1 MQMYSCIQ
9 PVYVKDFRCD
19 GSLCHSKCC
28 RGWQIEID
36 AETYRKYKKLPAGEL
51 RSRVLTK
58 LARRANGMYR
68 FAMEGISCPMLCE
81 DGLCAIQRQFGEDF
95 LSNTCAEFPRRVHV
109 LQDGI
114 AERVLSFACP
124 VAARLAM
131 ENPAAMAF
139 EQVALSTSRAA
150 GFLPLPRWLQQKQ
163 ELLLSLQMGGITI
176 LQDRLYP
183 LSERCRR
190 LYTYVATAEKL
201 YVSGCG
207 ADIDRIRLEDGEST
221 LPVALNR
228 QGYFRFMFGLLDALY
243 GKAIVLASDD
253 DINYVP
259 FIVESFGLQKQS
271 CTFAELESAYQN
283 AWGIYVK
290 QVLEPY
296 GYMLEHYL
304 VQEYFS
310 NLYPFKLDESMKYN
324 MLIFF
329 ILYRFMELTLM
340 SMAAVKKELTK
351 EDIVGVFVRMAQR
364 TDHAGMY
371 VQIIEQQLAG
381 HMPDD
386 MIAEI
391 LI

>member
-1 MQMYSCIQ
+1 M
-9 PVYVKDFRCD
+9 
-19 GSLCHSKCC
+19 
-28 RGWQIEID
+28 
-36 AETYRKYKKLPAGEL
+36 
-51 RSRVLTK
+51 
-58 LARRANGMYR
+58 
-68 FAMEGISCPMLCE
+68 
-81 DGLCAIQRQFGEDF
+81 
-95 LSNTCAEFPRRVHV
+95 
-109 LQDGI
+109 
-114 AERVLSFACP
+114 
-124 VAARLAM
+124 
-131 ENPAAMAF
+131 
-139 EQVALSTSRAA
+139 
-150 GFLPLPRWLQQKQ
+150 
-163 ELLLSLQMGGITI
+163 
-176 LQDRLYP
+176 
-183 LSERCRR
+183 
-190 LYTYVATAEKL
+190 
-201 YVSGCG
+201 SGCG

-259 FIVESFGLQKQS
+259 FIVEAFGLQKQS

-351 EDIVGVFVRMAQR
+351 EDILGVFVRMAQR

-371 VQIIEQQLAG
+371 VQIIEQQLAEAN
-381 HMPDD
+381 PDD
-386 MIAEI
+386 MIADI
-391 LI
+391 LL

>member
-58 LARRANGMYR
+58 LARRPNGMYR

-150 GFLPLPRWLQQKQ
+150 GFLIVIFANGWH
-163 ELLLSLQMGGITI
+163 
-176 LQDRLYP
+176 Y
-183 LSERCRR
+183 
-190 LYTYVATAEKL
+190 YTAESF
-201 YVSGCG
+201 VS
-207 ADIDRIRLEDGEST
+207 AVRT
-221 LPVALNR
+221 LP
-228 QGYFRFMFGLLDALY
+228 Q
-243 GKAIVLASDD
+243 AIH
-253 DINYVP
+253 
-259 FIVESFGLQKQS
+259 
-271 CTFAELESAYQN
+271 
-283 AWGIYVK
+283 IYCNSRK
-290 QVLEPY
+290 
-296 GYMLEHYL
+296 
-304 VQEYFS
+304 
-310 NLYPFKLDESMKYN
+310 
-324 MLIFF
+324 I
-329 ILYRFMELTLM
+329 IR
-340 SMAAVKKELTK
+340 
-351 EDIVGVFVRMAQR
+351 VRMR
-364 TDHAGMY
+364 GRY
-371 VQIIEQQLAG
+371 
-381 HMPDD
+381 
-386 MIAEI
+386 
-391 LI
+391 